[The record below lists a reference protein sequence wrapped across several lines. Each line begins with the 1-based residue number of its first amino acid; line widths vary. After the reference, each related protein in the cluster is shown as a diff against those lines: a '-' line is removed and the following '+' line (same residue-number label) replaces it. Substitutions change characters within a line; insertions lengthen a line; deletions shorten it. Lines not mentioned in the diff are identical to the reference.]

1 MLRNR
6 SSPQRPRMRVRMMR
20 QVLMQAITN
29 ERAHGDVDLNLTHQL
44 AVAGEQT
51 GEHQPYRYLGIDA
64 GPRSSS
70 QSQSETSSQPRQ
82 VEHAVDAYQHVVIR
96 NELSD
101 PVMKS
106 LGSCRSLRPSISRPR
121 QHRII
126 DENGISYR
134 GTFPPTPSRVHR
146 AI

>member
-1 MLRNR
+1 
-6 SSPQRPRMRVRMMR
+6 
-20 QVLMQAITN
+20 MQAITN

-44 AVAGEQT
+44 AVVHDAGEQT

-96 NELSD
+96 MSCLSD
-101 PVMKS
+101 LVMKS
-106 LGSCRSLRPSISRPR
+106 FGSCRSLRPSISRSR

-134 GTFPPTPSRVHR
+134 GLFHQPHLGYTVLFKVGIIQDISIT
-146 AI
+146 AIT